1 MRQESG
7 LVLIED
13 YVLPCYVLGAMVVV
27 ALLYSNDWSCRLITR
42 AQNDEDA
49 VLNTV
54 QAFEFW
60 ACLSGPMDKST
71 LQGS

>member
-13 YVLPCYVLGAMVVV
+13 YVLPCYVLGAMLVVV
-27 ALLYSNDWSCRLITR
+27 LLYSNDRSCRLITR
-42 AQNDEDA
+42 AQHDEDA
-49 VLNTV
+49 VLNLV

-60 ACLSGPMDKST
+60 ACLSGSMDKST